1 MLAVSGSDLA
11 KRFDVRDIQELVVD
25 DDIDASIVDITTD
38 TIVSEMLDDA
48 RGEVVAALRRS
59 GRYND
64 ADLEALSDE
73 NAAYLKRI
81 VCEIAMLH
89 LLRRRPRFSPGTLDA
104 YEKIRA
110 GHLKDLQDGNSI
122 LSPTDATELAGRVNM
137 HAPTVGQW
145 NTVNMAVDL
154 CRRGNRGYFP
164 ERRSFNGRE

>member
-1 MLAVSGSDLA
+1 MLAVTGSDLA

-25 DDIDASIVDITTD
+25 DNSDASIVDITTD
-38 TIVSEMLDDA
+38 PIVSEMLDDA

-64 ADLEALSDE
+64 EDLAELENE

-122 LSPTDATELAGRVNM
+122 LSPSDAAEAAGRVSTDS
-137 HAPTVGQW
+137 PSIGQW
-145 NTVNMAVDL
+145 NTVNMAVDHV
-154 CRRGNRGYFP
+154 RRGGRGYFP
-164 ERRSFNGRE
+164 ERRPFNGR

>member
-25 DDIDASIVDITTD
+25 DNSDPSIVDVTTD
-38 TIVSEMLDDA
+38 TIVSELLSDA
-48 RGEVVAALRRS
+48 RGEVVAALRRA

-64 ADLEALSDE
+64 TDLENLSDE

-89 LLRRRPRFSPGTLDA
+89 LLRRRPRFSPQVLDA

-110 GHLKDLQDGNSI
+110 GHLKDLQEGNSI
-122 LSPTDATELAGRVNM
+122 LSPADETEAAGRVSTD
-137 HAPTVGQW
+137 APSIGQW
-145 NTVNMAVDL
+145 NTVNMAVDHA
-154 CRRGNRGYFP
+154 RRGGRGYFP
-164 ERRSFNGRE
+164 ERRPFNGRN